1 MNSESTIRKIK
12 TALFCF
18 ASISFIG
25 CDQVTKNLA
34 KEHLMNRGAVSYFND
49 LFVLYYA
56 ENTGAAMGLGDSL
69 SQPVSF
75 WLLGILPLV
84 FLISLS
90 IYIVRKMNQISGL
103 LLAGLTFVFAG
114 GTGNIIDRLMFD
126 RHVTDFMIMGI
137 GKLHTGIFN
146 FADLYIS
153 AGAIVLLI
161 YILKLN
167 IAESKSNKLEA

>member
-18 ASISFIG
+18 ASISFVG

-34 KEHLMNRGAVSYFND
+34 KEHLMNHGAVSYFND

-56 ENTGAAMGLGDSL
+56 ENTGAAMGLGDALPQVL
-69 SQPVSF
+69 SF
-75 WLLGILPLV
+75 LLLGILPLL
-84 FLISLS
+84 FLIALS
-90 IYIVRKMNQISGL
+90 FYIIKHMNRLSPL
-103 LLAGLTFVFAG
+103 LLTGLTFVFAG
-114 GTGNIIDRLMFD
+114 GIGNIIDRLLHD

-146 FADLYIS
+146 FSDLYIS
-153 AGAIVLLI
+153 TGAIILLI

-167 IAESKSNKLEA
+167 IAESKRNKLEV